1 MQQTTDELI
10 AELSVKRA
18 ARRELREARTHLLT
32 ERGEGG
38 GFLAPFTDVLKVLR
52 LAAMDISN
60 SLRLIVSSVIT
71 FDPIKMQEKIKAF
84 DDRRQKINNEWKPII
99 DSAREAIGSTDPI
112 LKMAILGPANF
123 FALQGFGASLIAG
136 KTVAEVVTATKWD
149 EIINSYT
156 VNLDT
161 DQSINRFFQRWTERG
176 QDDDDYEDRGGRS
189 IGGGRSGGKPRGILG
204 RLARLFTESVS
215 LNEQATPDAKPDKEL
230 TEEEALR
237 MFVQATGMQEA
248 FKKLQTESLQNLRS
262 TIEGI
267 ISDIESVAGVS
278 QLFAASD
285 LKQLKSAFDNVK
297 RLNPK
302 FDASSYDKF
311 ANTVTT
317 ESDKL
322 MKDSKF
328 VEKVKKELGNTGVT
342 PEKIKSAADK
352 MVFDGAKGEFDKST
366 ANGLK
371 KVVDSVGKA
380 IEDLKID
387 ADILTEMKKSSQPN
401 VSDIAKIYEKLLGI
415 YSGIKQDFE
424 NRKSPR

>member
-215 LNEQATPDAKPDKEL
+215 LNEQVPDAKPDKVL
-230 TEEEALR
+230 TEEEALH

-248 FKKLQTESLQNLRS
+248 FKKLQTESMQNLRS

-267 ISDIESVAGVS
+267 ISDIESVTGVS

-328 VEKVKKELGNTGVT
+328 VEKVKKDFGDTGAT
-342 PEKIKSAADK
+342 PEKIKSVADK

-366 ANGLK
+366 ASGLK

-380 IEDLKID
+380 IEDLRID
-387 ADILTEMKKSSQPN
+387 VDILAEMKKSSYAN
-401 VSDIAKIYEKLLGI
+401 VNDVAKIYEKLLGI

-424 NRKSPR
+424 IGKSPG

>member
-18 ARRELREARTHLLT
+18 ARKELREARTRLLV
-32 ERGEGG
+32 ERDGG
-38 GFLAPFTDVLKVLR
+38 SGFLTPFTDVLKALR

-60 SLRLIVSSVIT
+60 SLRLIVSSIIT

-161 DQSINRFFQRWTERG
+161 NQSINRFFQRWTESG
-176 QDDDDYEDRGGRS
+176 QEDDYEDRGGRS

-215 LNEQATPDAKPDKEL
+215 LNEQVPDAKPDKVL
-230 TEEEALR
+230 TEEEALH

-248 FKKLQTESLQNLRS
+248 FKKLQTESMQNLRS

-267 ISDIESVAGVS
+267 ISDIESVTGVS

-328 VEKVKKELGNTGVT
+328 VEKVKKDFGDTGAT
-342 PEKIKSAADK
+342 PEKIKSVADK

-366 ANGLK
+366 ASGLK

-380 IEDLKID
+380 IDDLKID
-387 ADILTEMKKSSQPN
+387 AGILAEMKKSSYTN
-401 VSDIAKIYEKLLGI
+401 VNDVAKIYEKLLGI

-424 NRKSPR
+424 IGKSPG